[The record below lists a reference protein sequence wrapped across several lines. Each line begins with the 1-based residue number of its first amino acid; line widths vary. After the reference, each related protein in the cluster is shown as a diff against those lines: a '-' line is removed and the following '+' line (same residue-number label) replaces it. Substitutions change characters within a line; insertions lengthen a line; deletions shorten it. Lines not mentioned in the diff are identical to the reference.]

1 MSGHKP
7 AFSRSFMRRRRFAAF
22 VAAAVLGAGHAIAD
36 NKPAMKRLSAG
47 PFTLKAAPIG
57 SFGRAGQPA
66 GSGKLEWR
74 GGLLLQSEHR
84 NFGGWSGLA
93 IEPDG
98 RRFLAVSDAGAWMTG
113 EITYQGKAPAGIT
126 HPRIGPL
133 LMRDGQNLTRA
144 RDRDA
149 EAVTLL
155 AGSLDKAALLVAF
168 EQNTRI
174 ARYDFSISKGASPTR
189 GFAELPQAAH
199 ISARSGFEAMTVL
212 KGGPHAGA
220 FVAFSERGTDSKGDR
235 AGWLWQGSKPGTP
248 VRLKDKG
255 GYAVTDLVS
264 LEDGSLIVLERRF
277 GWFEGL
283 FIRLRMIAA
292 GDVAGAGAVDGE
304 TLLEADLSHEIDNME
319 GLALSRDEDGTAIL
333 TLISDDNFNTAL
345 QRTLLLQFA
354 YPGDPAKPRAARP
367 ITAKTRP

>member
-1 MSGHKP
+1 MSSHIRNLVRKRP
-7 AFSRSFMRRRRFAAF
+7 LAALT
-22 VAAAVLGAGHAIAD
+22 VALVLGAGLAIAD
-36 NKPAMKRLSAG
+36 TKPAMKKLTSG
-47 PFTLKAAPIG
+47 PFTLKATPIAN
-57 SFGRAGQPA
+57 FGRAGQPA
-66 GSGKLEWR
+66 GTGKLEWR

-93 IEPDG
+93 IERDG

-113 EITYQGKAPAGIT
+113 ELTYAGKAPTGIANT
-126 HPRIGPL
+126 RIGPL
-133 LMRDGQNLTRA
+133 LTRDGQNLTRG

-149 EAVTLL
+149 ESLTLL
-155 AGSLDKAALLVAF
+155 SGSLDKANLLVAF

-174 ARYDFSISKGASPTR
+174 ARYDFSISKGSSPTR
-189 GFAELPQAAH
+189 GFVELPQAAR

-212 KGGPHAGA
+212 RGGPHTGA
-220 FVAFSERGTDSKGDR
+220 FVAFSERGTDAQGHRS
-235 AGWLWQGSKPGTP
+235 GWLWGNSKPGTP
-248 VRLKDKG
+248 VRLTDKG
-255 GYAVTDLVS
+255 GYAVTDVAS

-283 FIRLRMIAA
+283 FIRLRVVAA
-292 GDVAGAGAVDGE
+292 KDVASGEPIAGE
-304 TLLEADLSHEIDNME
+304 TLLEADLAHEIDNME
-319 GLALSRDEDGTAIL
+319 GLAISRDASGTAIL

-354 YPGDPAKPRAARP
+354 YPGDPAKALATRP